1 MNLSVCIIAKN
12 EEKHIE
18 KCMQCLSD
26 KEVQIVVADTGST
39 DKTKEIAKKYTEFVY
54 DFKWIDDFGAAK
66 QFAVSKASNDNILIL
81 DCDEYLQSD
90 KTVLEKL
97 NSMLENEP
105 QRAGRIKCINVL
117 VDGSKNTDW
126 ITRALL

>member
-39 DKTKEIAKKYTEFVY
+39 DKTKEIAK
-54 DFKWIDDFGAAK
+54 
-66 QFAVSKASNDNILIL
+66 NIQSSYMIL
-81 DCDEYLQSD
+81 NGLMILEQQSSLQCQ
-90 KTVLEKL
+90 KL
-97 NSMLENEP
+97 LM
-105 QRAGRIKCINVL
+105 IIY
-117 VDGSKNTDW
+117 
-126 ITRALL
+126 

>member
-39 DKTKEIAKKYTEFVY
+39 DKTKEIAKKIHRV
-54 DFKWIDDFGAAK
+54 
-66 QFAVSKASNDNILIL
+66 
-81 DCDEYLQSD
+81 
-90 KTVLEKL
+90 
-97 NSMLENEP
+97 
-105 QRAGRIKCINVL
+105 RI
-117 VDGSKNTDW
+117 
-126 ITRALL
+126 

>member
-39 DKTKEIAKKYTEFVY
+39 DKTKEIAKLIATVHQHNESPEDLDVKTLISYGRVPHHKHGSNKKDEDEKISSRCACSCYVCIY
-54 DFKWIDDFGAAK
+54 
-66 QFAVSKASNDNILIL
+66 VSW
-81 DCDEYLQSD
+81 
-90 KTVLEKL
+90 
-97 NSMLENEP
+97 M
-105 QRAGRIKCINVL
+105 R
-117 VDGSKNTDW
+117 
-126 ITRALL
+126 

>member
-66 QFAVSKASNDNILIL
+66 QFAVSKAYNDNILIL

-97 NSMLENEP
+97 NLSL
-105 QRAGRIKCINVL
+105 IHI
-117 VDGSKNTDW
+117 
-126 ITRALL
+126 

>member
-39 DKTKEIAKKYTEFVY
+39 DKTKEIAKKYTN
-54 DFKWIDDFGAAK
+54 GLM
-66 QFAVSKASNDNILIL
+66 ILGRQNS
-81 DCDEYLQSD
+81 LQYQ
-90 KTVLEKL
+90 KRPMT
-97 NSMLENEP
+97 
-105 QRAGRIKCINVL
+105 IY
-117 VDGSKNTDW
+117 
-126 ITRALL
+126 

>member
-39 DKTKEIAKKYTEFVY
+39 DKTKEIAKNTQSSYM
-54 DFKWIDDFGAAK
+54 
-66 QFAVSKASNDNILIL
+66 ILNGLMIL
-81 DCDEYLQSD
+81 GRQSSLQCQ
-90 KTVLEKL
+90 KR
-97 NSMLENEP
+97 SMT
-105 QRAGRIKCINVL
+105 IY
-117 VDGSKNTDW
+117 
-126 ITRALL
+126 

>member
-54 DFKWIDDFGAAK
+54 DFKWIDDFGV
-66 QFAVSKASNDNILIL
+66 QNS
-81 DCDEYLQSD
+81 LQYQ
-90 KTVLEKL
+90 KRPMT
-97 NSMLENEP
+97 
-105 QRAGRIKCINVL
+105 IY
-117 VDGSKNTDW
+117 
-126 ITRALL
+126 